1 MMCFFITANER
12 TAVDLKDQKP
22 GFPDGMCIDEEGKL
36 WVAMFLGSCV
46 HRCDPDTGERTK

>member
-1 MMCFFITANER
+1 MCFFITANER

-46 HRCDPDTGERTK
+46 HRCDPDTGEPTK